1 MSAEPARERTGA
13 TPRRHI
19 EHDLLLA
26 ALPHPILV
34 LGEDDRVL
42 YANAAAESF
51 FSLSQGVLKRQTLS
65 DIIAFSSPLG
75 ALVGQVRRS
84 GATVNEYG
92 IEVDLPRS
100 AAHKLVDVFAG
111 AIPELP
117 GLIVLMLQQRSMAQ
131 MIERQL
137 THRAAARSV
146 SGLAGVLAHEI
157 KNPLSGIRG
166 AAQLLE
172 PGLKEDDRALAQLIC
187 TETDR
192 IRNLVDRMEVF
203 GDDRPL
209 GTEPV
214 NIHQVLDHVKRLAET
229 GFAGDTKIGV
239 EFDPSLPPLPGNRD
253 KLIQAF
259 LNLVKNAAEAIAEGR
274 EPGRIVLR
282 TAFRPGM
289 RLAVPGTGA
298 RVSLP
303 LMIEVEDNG
312 PGVAEGLKPHLFDPF
327 VTTKR
332 AGTGLG
338 LALVAKIIGD
348 HGGVIECESVPR
360 HTVFRVLLP
369 LQDQRRAERT

>member
-1 MSAEPARERTGA
+1 
-13 TPRRHI
+13 
-19 EHDLLLA
+19 
-26 ALPHPILV
+26 
-34 LGEDDRVL
+34 
-42 YANAAAESF
+42 
-51 FSLSQGVLKRQTLS
+51 
-65 DIIAFSSPLG
+65 
-75 ALVGQVRRS
+75 
-84 GATVNEYG
+84 
-92 IEVDLPRS
+92 
-100 AAHKLVDVFAG
+100 
-111 AIPELP
+111 
-117 GLIVLMLQQRSMAQ
+117 VLMLQQRSMAQ

-146 SGLAGVLAHEI
+146 SGLAAVLAHEI

-166 AAQLLE
+166 AAQLIE

-203 GDDRPL
+203 GDERPL

-229 GFAGDTKIGV
+229 GFAGDTKV
-239 EFDPSLPPLPGNRD
+239 SMEFDPSLPPVPGNRD

-274 EPGRIVLR
+274 EPGRIVIR

-289 RLAVPGTGA
+289 RLAVPGTGH

-312 PGVAEGLKPHLFDPF
+312 PGVSDELKPHLFDPF

-332 AGTGLG
+332 TGTGLG